1 MKSWLRLLLAAFALF
16 AALPAWSA
24 MSCSIAATPAQVTGI
39 YNYFGN
45 LTLQGTFD
53 VTCTRNPN
61 TDTQRPTIWIGVDEP
76 AGGATATQETGTSTL
91 TYTVYHRS
99 AGSGIWTNTGSVT
112 ANSTGTGG
120 VQATLNF
127 GGRGST
133 VTASYTFYIRVPSF
147 QFKPAGVYDDTLN
160 VTLRLGNDTG
170 AVLSTVP
177 LEVLI
182 SIPRECHFSTAPGP
196 IAITY
201 PAFSTTAVTGASTF
215 GLTCTQGTTYT
226 LSLDVTRSVVPTVE
240 LAYSLSL
247 SGGNGTGTALSQSYT
262 VNVSVDPGQAGRCS
276 GATCTGTDTRTITVT
291 Y

>member
-1 MKSWLRLLLAAFALF
+1 MKSWLRPLLVALALF

-24 MSCSIAATPAQVTGI
+24 MSCSITASPAQVTGI
-39 YNYFGN
+39 YSYFAN
-45 LTLQGTFD
+45 LNLQGTFD

-61 TDTQRPTIWIGVDEP
+61 TDPQRPTIWIGVDEP
-76 AGGATATQETGTSTL
+76 ASGATATQETGTSTL
-91 TYTVYHRS
+91 TYVVYHRA
-99 AGSGIWTNTGSVT
+99 AGSGIWTNSGAVT
-112 ANSTGTGG
+112 AGSTGTGG
-120 VQATLNF
+120 VRATLNF
-127 GGRGST
+127 TGRGST
-133 VTASYTFYIRVPSF
+133 VTATYAFYIRVASF
-147 QFKPAGVYDDTLN
+147 QFKPAGVYDSTLN
-160 VTLRLGNDTG
+160 VTLRLNNDAGT
-170 AVLSTVP
+170 VLSTIP

-201 PAFSTTAVTGASTF
+201 PAFSAAAVTGTSSF

-226 LSLDVTRSVVPTVE
+226 LAPDVTRSVVPTVE

-247 SGGNGTGTALSQSYT
+247 SGGSGTGTALSQSYT
-262 VNVSVDPGQAGRCS
+262 VNVSVDPGQAGRCT